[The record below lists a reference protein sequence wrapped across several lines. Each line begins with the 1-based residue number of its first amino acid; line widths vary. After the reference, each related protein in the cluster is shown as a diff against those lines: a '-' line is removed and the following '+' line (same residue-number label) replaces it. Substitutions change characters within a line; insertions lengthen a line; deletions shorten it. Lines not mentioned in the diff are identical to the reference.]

1 MRMTPSA
8 CYYSGIMGEIITFA
22 NKKGGSGKTS
32 AVLNIGAAAGSRGK
46 KILLIDLDPQ
56 AHLSYWSGVN
66 TYDTYPNIYG
76 AVLGEYSADDALFKP
91 SHGLYDIIPASTGFS
106 HHDLR
111 RLLDGVSVEAKLAK
125 CLLKIRERYDYIFI
139 DTPPTV
145 AVLTLNALVA
155 SRFVLIPVLLNF
167 LAIEGLAQLAQN
179 IYRIN
184 MAHNPDL
191 RIMGI
196 IPNQHDIRS
205 NHAKKV
211 MKELYENFGEDM
223 VTPRVRSDVKIAEA
237 PEARLPI
244 NLYAPASRGAMDFS
258 ILTDYILSKV
268 EEEAGVKK

>member
-1 MRMTPSA
+1 
-8 CYYSGIMGEIITFA
+8 MGEIVTFA

-32 AVLNIGAAAGSRGK
+32 SVLNIGASIGSKGRK
-46 KILLIDLDPQ
+46 VLLIDLDPQ

-76 AVLGEYSADDALFKP
+76 VLNSDYAVEKTIFKP
-91 SHGLYDIIPASTGFS
+91 KHGLYDIIPASTGFS
-106 HHDLR
+106 HQDLR
-111 RLLDGVSVEAKLAK
+111 KLLDGTSIEGKLAK
-125 CLLKIRERYDYIFI
+125 SLMKTREQYDCILI

-155 SRFVLIPVLLNF
+155 SNHVFIPVLLNF

-184 MAHNPDL
+184 MAYNPEL
-191 RIMGI
+191 RIAGI

-223 VTPRVRSDVKIAEA
+223 VAPRIRSDVRIAEA
-237 PEARLPI
+237 PEARLPL
-244 NLYAPASRGAMDFS
+244 NLFAPTSRGAMDYS
-258 ILTDYILSKV
+258 ILADFVLSRIEGKRN
-268 EEEAGVKK
+268 

>member
-1 MRMTPSA
+1 
-8 CYYSGIMGEIITFA
+8 MGDIVTFA

-32 AVLNIGAAAGSRGK
+32 SVLNIGASAGAKGRK
-46 KILLIDLDPQ
+46 VLLLDLDPQ

-76 AVLGEYSADDALFKP
+76 ALNGEYDAEDAVFKP
-91 SHGLYDIIPASTGFS
+91 AHGLYDIIPASTGFS

-111 RLLDGVSVEAKLAK
+111 KLLDGTGIEGKLAK
-125 CLLKIRERYDYIFI
+125 VLIKIREKYDYVLI

-155 SRFVLIPVLLNF
+155 SKYALIPVLLNF

-184 MAHNPDL
+184 MAYNPEL
-191 RIMGI
+191 RIIGI

-211 MKELYENFGEDM
+211 MRELYENFGEEA
-223 VTPRVRSDVKIAEA
+223 VTPRIRSDVRIAEA

-244 NLYAPASRGAMDFS
+244 NLFAPSSRGAMDYAM
-258 ILTDYILSKV
+258 LTDFILGRM
-268 EEEAGVKK
+268 EEARG

>member
-1 MRMTPSA
+1 MLLSK
-8 CYYSGIMGEIITFA
+8 IMGEIVTFA

-32 AVLNIGAAAGSRGK
+32 SVLNIGACMGAKGRR
-46 KILLIDLDPQ
+46 ILLLDLDPQ

-66 TYDTYPNIYG
+66 TYDTYANIYG
-76 AVLGEYSADDALFKP
+76 VLNGEYAASDAVFKP
-91 SHGLYDIIPASTGFS
+91 AHGLYDIIPASTGFS

-111 RLLDGVSVEAKLAK
+111 KLLDGTAIEGKLAK
-125 CLLKIRERYDYIFI
+125 ALMQIREGYDYILI

-155 SRFVLIPVLLNF
+155 SKYVVIPVLLNF

-184 MAHNPDL
+184 MAYNPKL
-191 RIMGI
+191 HIVGI

-211 MKELYENFGEDM
+211 MRELTENFGEDT
-223 VTPRVRSDVKIAEA
+223 VAPRIRSDVRIAEA

-244 NLYAPASRGAMDFS
+244 NLFAPTSRGAMDYS
-258 ILTDYILSKV
+258 ILTDFVLGRI
-268 EEEAGVKK
+268 ERG

>member
-1 MRMTPSA
+1 MA
-8 CYYSGIMGEIITFA
+8 DIITFA

-32 AVLNIGAAAGSRGK
+32 TVLNVGAVLGSKGNRV
-46 KILLIDLDPQ
+46 LLVDLDPQ

-66 TYDTYPNIYG
+66 TYDTYKNIYSVIHG
-76 AVLGEYSADDALFKP
+76 DYSSSEAVTTTE
-91 SHGLYDIIPASTGFS
+91 HGLYDIIPASTHFS
-106 HHDLR
+106 HKDLKQII
-111 RLLDGVSVEAKLAK
+111 DGRQVEGKLAK
-125 CLLKIRERYDYIFI
+125 ALIDVKDKYDIILI

-155 SRFVLIPVLLNF
+155 SRHVLIPVLLNF

-196 IPNQHDIRS
+196 IPNQYDLRS
-205 NHAKKV
+205 NHARRV
-211 MKELYENFGEDM
+211 VSELNENFGEDM
-223 VTPRVRSDVKIAEA
+223 ISPRIRHDIKVAEA

-244 NLYAPASRGAMDFS
+244 NLYAPKSRGAMDFS
-258 ILTDYILSKV
+258 ILADYVMGKINES
-268 EEEAGVKK
+268 AGVKT

>member
-1 MRMTPSA
+1 
-8 CYYSGIMGEIITFA
+8 MGEVITFA

-32 AVLNIGAAAGSRGK
+32 AVLNIGAVAGGKGK
-46 KILLIDLDPQ
+46 KILMIDLDPQ

-76 AVLGEYSADDALFKP
+76 AVLGEYTAADAVFKP
-91 SHGLYDIIPASTGFS
+91 AHGLYDIIPASTGFS

-111 RLLDGVSVEAKLAK
+111 KLLDGVSVEAKLTRCIFDIK
-125 CLLKIRERYDYIFI
+125 EKYDYVLI

-223 VTPRVRSDVKIAEA
+223 VTPRIRSDVKIAEA
-237 PEARLPI
+237 PEARLPM
-244 NLYAPASRGAMDFS
+244 NLYAPTSRGAMDFS
-258 ILTDYILSKV
+258 ILTDYILSKI
-268 EEEAGVKK
+268 EEETGVKR